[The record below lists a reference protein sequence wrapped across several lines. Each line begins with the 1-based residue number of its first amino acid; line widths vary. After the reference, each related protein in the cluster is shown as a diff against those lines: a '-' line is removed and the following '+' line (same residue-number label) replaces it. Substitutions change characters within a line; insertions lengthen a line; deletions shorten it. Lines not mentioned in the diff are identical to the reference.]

1 MLRKIDFIGVVVIIV
16 KIYLF
21 GLFVDFYRLER
32 MFCNEMIF
40 VLLKVIDVIVVFKLV
55 KVIKMGD
62 GSLNFVFLIQLNY
75 VSNMSI
81 VIGFRVF
88 NVIVKVR
95 IDNIVNMNVK
105 LVIVMDFVIVFE
117 YGNLDCMVDFIV
129 IVNNIDID
137 EVKFIKLNF
146 ERYEE
151 YRINDFGVN
160 QVMRMI
166 ELYVFLIRFFCQFEL
181 GFLLFLGMVCYEVF
195 VGLSNGNGFINF
207 YGKLVIVNFFISNLG
222 SVY

>member
-1 MLRKIDFIGVVVIIV
+1 
-16 KIYLF
+16 
-21 GLFVDFYRLER
+21 
-32 MFCNEMIF
+32 
-40 VLLKVIDVIVVFKLV
+40 
-55 KVIKMGD
+55 
-62 GSLNFVFLIQLNY
+62 
-75 VSNMSI
+75 MSI

-160 QVMRMI
+160 
-166 ELYVFLIRFFCQFEL
+166 
-181 GFLLFLGMVCYEVF
+181 
-195 VGLSNGNGFINF
+195 
-207 YGKLVIVNFFISNLG
+207 
-222 SVY
+222 